1 MEEVGDHLIN
11 LDDQTDQDAIPI
23 YIQFPT
29 YDIDDGAA
37 HAFN

>member
-1 MEEVGDHLIN
+1 MKEVGDQLIN

-23 YIQFPT
+23 YIQLPT

-37 HAFN
+37 QAFI